1 MSTIV
6 PVTCAIITH
15 KDQILCTQRSTKMAH
30 PGKWEFP
37 GGKIEQDES
46 PESCIRREI
55 KEELDIE
62 ISILEP
68 IPSVRHAYQESRI
81 IELIP
86 FICSYTSGEIK
97 LKEHQQY
104 LWLPVE
110 RLGEL
115 DWAAADLPIVAY
127 MIAMTR
133 QL

>member
-15 KDQILCTQRSTKMAH
+15 KTHILCTQRSEKMAH

-37 GGKIEQDES
+37 GGKIEQDEL

-62 ISILEP
+62 ICILEAL
-68 IPSVRHAYQESRI
+68 PSVRHAYQESII

-115 DWAAADLPIVAY
+115 DWVAADLPIVAY
-127 MIAMTR
+127 MIAKTR
-133 QL
+133 HQ